1 MNTKKIGK
9 IGLTGLIAIF
19 LIAIF
24 MFSNV
29 ALAVTAT
36 NQVEE
41 TSTNSTNNTQGEQ
54 NTTSSNTTSENESG
68 STNQTITQNTTTN
81 SGQATRTQETES
93 QNQRTE
99 ATQTNTQSSNANLSN
114 LGIRPND
121 FTGFTP
127 SKTEYDVTVPE
138 DVESVE
144 IYATAQSSSARISG
158 IGTEEL
164 NYGLNEFTITVT
176 AQDGTTKNYILNVTR
191 GGEVENTE
199 NVQDQYSGDG
209 LASLNVA
216 GLELSPSFDTIV
228 YEYSVKYIGE
238 ETSLDIT
245 AEATDPY
252 YTVEITG
259 NEDLQEG
266 ENLITILVSDPDGE
280 NVATYQVT
288 INKSLVDEEALAR
301 EQAEKDRQ
309 RNIIIGVLVAVVVIA
324 IIIIVVVKRRR
335 KNEFAGEY
343 TVPYQGLNKDISDL
357 DDDVRDEYD
366 EDDLPKSLKN
376 NNLNDVNEDDEKYK
390 NNIEDLYKN
399 QNDGKTIE
407 EVEAESETKKSRKI
421 RRKGK
426 RYLD

>member
-9 IGLTGLIAIF
+9 IGLTGLIVIF
-19 LIAIF
+19 LITIV

-29 ALAVTAT
+29 VLAATST

-41 TSTNSTNNTQGEQ
+41 ETQNVTNQTTSSEEETTAPENNTSEGSTSQ
-54 NTTSSNTTSENESG
+54 NTTSTTSS
-68 STNQTITQNTTTN
+68 
-81 SGQATRTQETES
+81 SGQTSS
-93 QNQRTE
+93 QGTTSSQRTE
-99 ATQTNTQSSNANLSN
+99 TTQTNTQSSNANLSN

-138 DVESVE
+138 DVDSVE
-144 IYATAQSSSARISG
+144 IYATAQSSSAKISG
-158 IGTEEL
+158 TGTEEL

-209 LASLNVA
+209 LASLNVES
-216 GLELSPSFDTIV
+216 LELSPSFDTNV
-228 YEYSVKYIGE
+228 YEYTVKYIGE

-266 ENLITILVSDPDGE
+266 ENLITILVTDPDGE

-301 EQAEKDRQ
+301 EQAQKDRQ
-309 RNIIIGVLVAVVVIA
+309 RNIIIGVVVAIVVIA
-324 IIIIVVVKRRR
+324 IIIIVVVKRKR
-335 KNEFAGEY
+335 KNKFAEEY

-357 DDDVRDEYD
+357 DDDGRKEYD
-366 EDDLPKSLKN
+366 EDDLPKSLKYNKSNTINEN
-376 NNLNDVNEDDEKYK
+376 NDEYK
-390 NNIEDLYKN
+390 NDIEDLYKN
-399 QNDGKTIE
+399 KNNGKTIE
-407 EVEAESETKKSRKI
+407 EVEAENEPKKSRKI

>member
-1 MNTKKIGK
+1 MGIENVKKR
-9 IGLTGLIAIF
+9 GLIVLIVSF
-19 LIAIF
+19 LVVVF
-24 MFSNV
+24 MCSNIV
-29 ALAVTAT
+29 LAATTT
-36 NQVEE
+36 NQVEKE
-41 TSTNSTNNTQGEQ
+41 TQNVTNQTNSSKEETTAPKNTTTEGTRSQ
-54 NTTSSNTTSENESG
+54 NITSTTSSSGQTSSQGTTS
-68 STNQTITQNTTTN
+68 
-81 SGQATRTQETES
+81 
-93 QNQRTE
+93 NQRTE
-99 ATQTNTQSSNANLSN
+99 STQTNTQSSNANLSN

-127 SKTEYDVTVPE
+127 SKTEYDVSVPE
-138 DVESVE
+138 NVDSVE
-144 IYATAQSSSARISG
+144 IYATAQSSSAKVSG
-158 IGTEEL
+158 TGTEEL
-164 NYGLNEFTITVT
+164 NYGLNEFTIKVT

-216 GLELSPSFDTIV
+216 GLELSPSFDTNV

-309 RNIIIGVLVAVVVIA
+309 RNIIIGVVVAIVIIA
-324 IIIIVVVKRRR
+324 VIVIIVIKRKR
-335 KNEFAGEY
+335 KSKFVEEY

-357 DDDVRDEYD
+357 DDDVRNEYD

-376 NNLNDVNEDDEKYK
+376 NSLNNNDEK
-390 NNIEDLYKN
+390 NNEPRNDIEDLYKN
-399 QNDGKTIE
+399 KNNGKTIE
-407 EVEAESETKKSRKI
+407 EVEAENEPKKSRKI